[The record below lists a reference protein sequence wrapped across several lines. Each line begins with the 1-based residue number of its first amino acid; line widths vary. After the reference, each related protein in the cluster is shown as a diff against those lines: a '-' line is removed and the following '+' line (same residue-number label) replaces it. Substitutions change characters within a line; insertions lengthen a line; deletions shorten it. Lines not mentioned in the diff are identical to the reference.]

1 VSLRLEMLQVAR
13 LCPRL
18 LSEGTDLVR
27 RFVLNQQHPDGGFRD
42 RAGNSDLYYTV
53 FGTSCLR
60 ALQMDLPENGLA
72 AYLDAFGDGE
82 GLDLV
87 HLCALARCWAN
98 LDAGLPDRSSA
109 ILDRVE
115 RYRSPDGGY
124 GVAPGAGRGSAYGS
138 FLALG
143 AYQDLGRLPPEPED
157 LVRQCLGLI
166 ARDGGFSNEPG
177 QAISLTPATAAAE
190 SILRTL
196 GEGAPSSA
204 ADWLLGMIGPEGGF
218 FAVPSAPMP
227 DLLSTAT
234 ALHALSGMACSIQ
247 PLREACLDFVDSLWV
262 NRGGFYGN
270 WADEHLD
277 LEYTFYGLLALGHLA
292 V

>member
-124 GVAPGAGRGSAYGS
+124 GVAPGAGRGSAYGCKPTPS
-138 FLALG
+138 IK
-143 AYQDLGRLPPEPED
+143 
-157 LVRQCLGLI
+157 I
-166 ARDGGFSNEPG
+166 ATNTPMYDGGFSNEPG

>member
-1 VSLRLEMLQVAR
+1 MSLRLEMLQVAR

-18 LSEGTDLVR
+18 LSEGADLVR
-27 RFVLNQQHPDGGFRD
+27 QFVLGQLNPDGGFAD
-42 RAGNSDLYYTV
+42 RAGASDLYYTV

-60 ALQMDLPENGLA
+60 ALQMDMPNEIGT
-72 AYLDAFGDGE
+72 YLSAFDDGAD
-82 GLDLV
+82 LDLV

-98 LDAGLPDRSSA
+98 WSVDLPPQASA
-109 ILDRVE
+109 ILTRVE
-115 RYRSPDGGY
+115 HYRTQDGGY
-124 GVAPGAGRGSAYGS
+124 GADPAATRGSAYGS

-143 AYQDLGRLPPEPED
+143 AYQDLGDMPPQPEG
-157 LVRQCLGLI
+157 LVRQCSGLA
-166 ARDGGFSNEPG
+166 ARDGGFSNEPS
-177 QAISLTPATAAAE
+177 QPISLTPATAAAE

-196 GEGAPSSA
+196 AAGAPPSV
-204 ADWLLGMIGPEGGF
+204 ADWLLSMFHPEGGF

-234 ALHALSGMACSIQ
+234 ALHALSGMAYPID
-247 PLREACLDFVDSLWV
+247 PIREACLDYVDSLWV

-292 V
+292 T